1 MNHFVSCH
9 LFNNYQNVQQH
20 TKTVTILD
28 YSYEQKNCMNYDVL
42 ASLMRNNKNFILKMT
57 FCNKLTI
64 FGRMVI
70 LHICFKR
77 AYSFKCNGDICPNKA
92 LYDYTIKRAYSF
104 KCNTEKIVFQKLA
117 KCLLSI
123 FYMILIEFTSAEGVW
138 INHYVFLN
146 KQKS

>member
-42 ASLMRNNKNFILKMT
+42 ASLMKNNKNFILKMT

-70 LHICFKR
+70 LHICCKR

-104 KCNTEKIVFQKLA
+104 KCKNCFSKIGKMPF
-117 KCLLSI
+117 I
-123 FYMILIEFTSAEGVW
+123 YILYDFNRI
-138 INHYVFLN
+138 YVCRRCVD
-146 KQKS
+146 KSLCFPK